1 MFIIE
6 NARFFKEKEKMN
18 LKKAIEKTRARLIKK
33 VERDGLYEN
42 FGQKE
47 VMKLKDEY
55 IDGSS
60 FTDEM
65 NNKRKLLQDFDN
77 WSMTYNGR
85 KK

>member
-1 MFIIE
+1 
-6 NARFFKEKEKMN
+6 MN

-85 KK
+85 EK